1 MKIAHLLPHFEN
13 AGNGVVYAATDL
25 ACAQSA
31 AGHSVACIG
40 NRTGSLAKLLQDYS
54 VATYV
59 VADFKLKPFA
69 NLRSLP
75 RLFWVLKALGPQVVH
90 AHSIPTALM
99 AKLLQPMLGFNL
111 VTSVH
116 NMSGLKNIWMGV
128 GDQVICVST
137 AVGQSMKRLCFPA
150 AKIRIIRNGPL
161 DSPRRPNGAA
171 GPLEVV
177 MKKPAIVTVAALH
190 THKGIGDL
198 IEAFALVRKS
208 IPDLSMY
215 ILGDGPEKRSL
226 QLLADR
232 LDCRD
237 RIHFEGFVRDP
248 RPYLAQADIFVLPS
262 HREAFGMALAE
273 AREAGCAA
281 IGTNAGG
288 IPEILEGGRA
298 GIIVPVGR
306 PAELGSVLVRLLVN
320 PTLLRLWQERAATN
334 LSWLRLDR
342 VCDETISAY
351 AEMLNS
357 SAGLPSLGIG
367 RGEPRKK
374 ARLDRN
380 SLHSLPRRH

>member
-1 MKIAHLLPHFEN
+1 
-13 AGNGVVYAATDL
+13 
-25 ACAQSA
+25 
-31 AGHSVACIG
+31 
-40 NRTGSLAKLLQDYS
+40 
-54 VATYV
+54 
-59 VADFKLKPFA
+59 
-69 NLRSLP
+69 
-75 RLFWVLKALGPQVVH
+75 
-90 AHSIPTALM
+90 
-99 AKLLQPMLGFNL
+99 
-111 VTSVH
+111 
-116 NMSGLKNIWMGV
+116 
-128 GDQVICVST
+128 
-137 AVGQSMKRLCFPA
+137 
-150 AKIRIIRNGPL
+150 
-161 DSPRRPNGAA
+161 
-171 GPLEVV
+171 LEVGIN
-177 MKKPAIVTVAALH
+177 KPAIVTVAALQ

-198 IEAFALVRKS
+198 IEAFALVRKL

-237 RIHFEGFVRDP
+237 SIHFEGFVRDP

-288 IPEILEGGRA
+288 IPEVLEGGRA

-306 PAELGSVLVRLLVN
+306 PVDLGVVLARLLVN
-320 PTLLRLWQERAATN
+320 PTLLRLWQERAASN
-334 LSWLRLDR
+334 LSWLRLGR

-357 SAGLPSLGIG
+357 SVGPSSLGIR
-367 RGEPRKK
+367 RGEPRNK

-380 SLHSLPRRH
+380 SLRSLPRRH